1 MKRFPLLPATFV
13 LAALAAGCGGGTHAS
28 NAEPAPTPQQV
39 KAAQQAQASDRDL
52 LDQIPPPAKSRY
64 MAIRSK
70 TGWENPFLVVSAKT
84 VTLRVMNP
92 PPPHSDMLGG
102 KMLQPTSARRSVLEL
117 RLSDL
122 PDALASIPQDRWPYG
137 RVVAVEEDPTEVR
150 SDRVPIRRNVEATM
164 QMLNDLGVVAYE
176 WPTLR

>member
-1 MKRFPLLPATFV
+1 MKRFPLLPATFA
-13 LAALAAGCGGGTHAS
+13 LAALAGCGHHAS
-28 NAEPAPTPQQV
+28 NNSAAAPTPQQV
-39 KAAQQAQASDRDL
+39 KAAQQAQTSDRDL

-70 TGWENPFLVVSAKT
+70 AGWENPFLVVSAKT

-92 PPPHSDMLGG
+92 PAPHSDVVGG
-102 KMLQPTSARRSVLEL
+102 NMLQPTSARRSVLEL
-117 RLSDL
+117 RLTDL

-176 WPTLR
+176 WTGLK